1 MRKYKKWLV
10 SFLLGTFLVTT
21 SYGGTVI
28 QNPVMQKESFINHLQ
43 TLEVNYKETAQIKGN
58 LTREEAA
65 VYLVKALGL
74 SGVAKDYEEQKLF
87 KDVTTHQGEINLVKT
102 LGLMKGIGSETFGP
116 KIGLSV
122 SAAESI
128 LSRLEALIK
137 ADMQF
142 EHAFYA
148 ISSSSQMAL
157 IKNYDAI
164 SFGWSEVIVDANK
177 QISVVT
183 DGIGDFKVPSGFEVP
198 LDEAKANGVATYLM
212 VYYEDQGGQIRELLN
227 DSTQRAEMIRSL
239 VNLTKKIEKD
249 GVERGFDGLT
259 IDFEQLRSE
268 DLKAPYVTFLKE
280 LKIALAAEGK
290 SLMVAVQPTTYFK
303 GYDYKGIGE
312 VADRVI
318 LMAHD
323 YGAKSLNVNEQKQG
337 IVMTPMTPIDEVYAT
352 LREATTAVADK
363 SKLVLQISFASTQ
376 WQMKNQEVIHTFAY
390 TPTYTQ
396 IETRLN
402 TPGTV
407 SYYDEIAQ
415 NPYAI
420 YEADGV
426 RNIIWYE
433 NTRSIEAKEDLAKL
447 LGIRG
452 ISYWRLGTIPDSYLA
467 SINLY

>member
-10 SFLLGTFLVTT
+10 SFLLGTLVATT
-21 SYGGTVI
+21 SYGATTKNNVI
-28 QNPVMQKESFINHLQ
+28 QKESFISRLQ
-43 TLEVNYKETAQIKGN
+43 ALGINEGEVAQVKGN
-58 LTREEAA
+58 LTREDAA
-65 VYLVKALGL
+65 IYLVKALGL
-74 SGVAKDYEEQKLF
+74 TGVAKDYEGQKLF
-87 KDVTTHQGEINLVKT
+87 KDVTVYQGEINLVKS
-102 LGLMKGIGSETFGP
+102 LGLMNGTGSETFGP

-128 LSRLEALIK
+128 LNRLEGLIK
-137 ADMQF
+137 ADAQF
-142 EHAFYA
+142 KHAFYA
-148 ISSSSQMAL
+148 INSSNQMAL
-157 IKNYDAI
+157 IKNYDAV

-177 QISVVT
+177 QFAVVT
-183 DGIGDFKVPSGFEVP
+183 DGIGDFKVPSGFETA
-198 LDEAKANGVATYLM
+198 LDEAKVNGVATYLM
-212 VYYEDQGGQIRELLN
+212 VYYEDQAGQISSLLN
-227 DSTQRAEMIRSL
+227 DSMKRAEMIKSL
-239 VNLTKKIEKD
+239 VDLTKKIGKD
-249 GVERGFDGLT
+249 GVERSFDGLT
-259 IDFEQLRSE
+259 IDFEQLRSL
-268 DLKAPYVTFLKE
+268 DLKGPYVTFLKE
-280 LKIALAAEGK
+280 LKVALAAEGK

-323 YGAKSLNVNEQKQG
+323 YGAKSLSINEQKQG
-337 IVMTPMTPIDEVYAT
+337 TVMTPMTPIDEVYTT
-352 LREATTAVADK
+352 LKEAATAVTDK

-376 WQMKNQEVIHTFAY
+376 WQMKNQEVIHTYAY

-402 TPGTV
+402 TPGTMN
-407 SYYDEIAQ
+407 YYDEMAQ

-426 RNIIWYE
+426 KNVIWYE
-433 NTRSIEAKEDLAKL
+433 NTRSIETKENLAKL

-452 ISYWRLGTIPDSYLA
+452 ISYWRLGTIPESYLA